1 VTPDASTA
9 PRAVFISYAREDSEA
24 ARRLADALR
33 AFGVEVWFDQNELRG
48 GDAWDQMIRS
58 QIRTCAI
65 CIPVISATTQAR
77 GEGYFRREWKIAVE
91 RMQDMAS
98 GVPFLLPVVIDETR
112 ENEAMVPEEFLRVQW
127 TRMPRGI
134 PTTQFIELVRKNL
147 ERPRTGVAEAG
158 RPVAAGKAAPAAHRG
173 HLWTAAALVAVGA
186 AIVAAIVFTR
196 KPPPAAPALP
206 PSPAAPAAAP
216 MVNDKSIAVLPFE
229 NMSDDKDSGFFADG
243 IHEDILTNLALIREF
258 RVVSRTSVMPYRTT
272 SKPMRQ
278 IAQELGVA
286 YILEGSVR
294 RAGNKVRVTGQLI
307 HAATDE
313 HIWAQAYDR
322 DLTDIFAIQAELSQ
336 QIAGALK
343 TALSPAEKV
352 LIARKPTENSQAY
365 DLYLRERDLSN
376 HENNTLATLDK
387 EEALMERVVELDPGY
402 AAAWGE
408 LAHRE
413 ALYWFWGF
421 DQSEARRARAK
432 AAIDTAMRLG
442 SELPDVIDAYGS
454 YLYYGKRD
462 YQGAAEQFERLAKL
476 QPNAPGHCSSLGLI
490 ARRQGRWPVAL
501 ANLRRATQLDPGN
514 AAYCR
519 NYAELLFNGRRY
531 DDFMAEQ
538 RRKIG
543 LIPERLEEAL
553 DLAIASFYSR
563 GSTLE
568 ADQFLA
574 RLAPDV
580 ASSARGIFMRKQW
593 ARQKGDFPEAIRLDK
608 LQPYFDDNG
617 TEHYVQA
624 YLAAQTI
631 AASGDMPAARARA
644 GEFPAEVRSRLE
656 HEPDNWNLL
665 IYACGFETILGHNED
680 ALRYA
685 HHAVD
690 LLPESRDAIDG
701 PNCAL
706 ALAYVNA
713 WTGHKDE
720 AIATLTHLFR
730 VPYGGVNVFDLK
742 AGGFFAPLNGDPRF
756 EALLADP
763 ANNAPLL

>member
-1 VTPDASTA
+1 
-9 PRAVFISYAREDSEA
+9 
-24 ARRLADALR
+24 
-33 AFGVEVWFDQNELRG
+33 
-48 GDAWDQMIRS
+48 
-58 QIRTCAI
+58 
-65 CIPVISATTQAR
+65 
-77 GEGYFRREWKIAVE
+77 
-91 RMQDMAS
+91 
-98 GVPFLLPVVIDETR
+98 
-112 ENEAMVPEEFLRVQW
+112 MV
-127 TRMPRGI
+127 
-134 PTTQFIELVRKNL
+134 
-147 ERPRTGVAEAG
+147 EAG
-158 RPVAAGKAAPAAHRG
+158 RPVPAGKAEPAAPRG

-186 AIVAAIVFTR
+186 AVVAAIVFTR
-196 KPPPAAPALP
+196 KPPAVPPTAL
-206 PSPAAPAAAP
+206 PAAAAAP
-216 MVNDKSIAVLPFE
+216 TAAPVVNDRSIAVLPFE

-294 RAGNKVRVTGQLI
+294 RAGNRVRVTGQLI

-336 QIAGALK
+336 QIAAALK

-365 DLYLRERDLSN
+365 DLYLRERDVSN
-376 HENNTLATLDK
+376 REGNTRGTLDK
-387 EEALMERVVELDPGY
+387 EEALMLRVVELDPGY

-413 ALYWFWGF
+413 ALYWFWGY
-421 DQSEARRARAK
+421 DQSEARKARAK

-462 YQGAAEQFERLAKL
+462 YQGAAEQFERLASL

-490 ARRQGRWPVAL
+490 ARRQGRWPEAL

-514 AAYCR
+514 ASYCR

-531 DDFMAEQ
+531 DEFVAEQ
-538 RRKIG
+538 RRKVG
-543 LIPERLEEAL
+543 LLPEQTQEAF
-553 DLAIASFYSR
+553 DLATASFYSR

-574 RLAPDV
+574 RLTPEE
-580 ASSARGIFMRKQW
+580 ASSARGIFMRKVW
-593 ARQKGDFPEAIRLDK
+593 ARQKGDFAEAIRLDK
-608 LQPYFDDNG
+608 LQPYYDDNG

-624 YLAAQTI
+624 FLAAQTF

-644 GEFPAEVRSRLE
+644 GEFPAEVRRRLE
-656 HEPDNWNLL
+656 NEPDNWNLL
-665 IYACGFETILGHNED
+665 IYACGFETILGHNDD
-680 ALRYA
+680 AQRYA
-685 HHAVD
+685 QHAVD

-713 WTGHKDE
+713 WTGQKDK
-720 AIATLTHLFR
+720 AIAALTHLLR
-730 VPYGGVNVFDLK
+730 LPYGGVNVFDLK
-742 AGGFFAPLNGDPRF
+742 SGGFFAPLNGDPRF
-756 EALLADP
+756 QALLADP
-763 ANNAPLL
+763 ASNAPLF